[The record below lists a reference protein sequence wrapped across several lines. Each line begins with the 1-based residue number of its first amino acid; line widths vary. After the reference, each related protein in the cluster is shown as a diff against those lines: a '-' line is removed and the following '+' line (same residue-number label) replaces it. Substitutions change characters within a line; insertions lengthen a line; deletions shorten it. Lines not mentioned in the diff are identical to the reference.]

1 MPINMKY
8 VTNAWIC
15 CAILATAMFVLSIG
29 FTSTAFA
36 EEPEDATNTGT
47 FCDPETDSSCKD
59 TSLEECGKS
68 GSGDCGLFDKY
79 INPMIVFL
87 SAMVGIAVTIGI
99 VSGGIQYAAAG
110 SDPGAVAK
118 ARAKIRNSIFALV
131 AFLFLFALVNW
142 LVPGGL
148 G

>member
-1 MPINMKY
+1 MKY
-8 VTNAWIC
+8 VTNTWIC
-15 CAILATAMFVLSIG
+15 CVIAVAAVVALSIG
-29 FTSTAFA
+29 FTTTALA
-36 EEPEDATNTGT
+36 EEEDATNTT
-47 FCDPETDSSCKD
+47 TICDPETDSACKD
-59 TSLEECGKS
+59 TSLEECGES

-87 SAMVGIAVTIGI
+87 SALVGIAVTIGL
-99 VSGGIQYAAAG
+99 VTGGIQYASAG

-131 AFLFLFALVNW
+131 AFLFLFALINW